1 MAAVKRF
8 FFRYVGGKKLVAI
21 LCFSSLLAFC
31 IQSHAQEEG
40 WLSPEEQREKVKKLF
55 AEPKECKSLHPTNRV
70 WINRDEQIV
79 LLDGVIAQREAMLEM
94 FACPSQTKEHESVVS
109 VFAKSQL
116 VHTALLA
123 IGAKPGAPASFEP
136 FKPASG
142 TTVRVYVLWFDDK
155 GEPQATIAQKW
166 VRRLGTQESLKFDWV
181 FAGSKVYFDEVTKER
196 HYLADQ
202 GELICV
208 ANFGTSLL
216 DIVVKSEQANAS
228 LAFDAFTSRIPKRN
242 TPVRLVLSLTD
253 EKAFGSDPDH
263 GKETPDFLTQEV
275 PKNIRKWLE
284 ANPK

>member
-1 MAAVKRF
+1 
-8 FFRYVGGKKLVAI
+8 LAI
-21 LCFSSLLAFC
+21 LYFASLFAFC
-31 IQSHAQEEG
+31 IPSHAQEEG
-40 WLSPEEQREKVKKLF
+40 WLSPEEQREKVKKVF

-123 IGAKPGAPASFEP
+123 IGAKPGSPASFEP

-155 GEPQATIAQKW
+155 GELQATIAQKW

-181 FAGSKVYFDEVTKER
+181 FAGSKVYLDDVTKER

-216 DIVVKSEQANAS
+216 DIVVKSEQANSS

-253 EKAFGSDPDH
+253 EKAFGSEPEH
-263 GKETPDFLTQEV
+263 EKETPDFLTQEV
-275 PKNIRKWLE
+275 PKSIRKWLE